1 LVSHQERPRD
11 LARRRRS
18 NRPEGTVLPP
28 GTMEVT
34 LTITR
39 PVRPALG
46 AWLVKAER
54 VLAEGRDDAIPPRR
68 RRQGHYVKGA
78 GL

>member
-1 LVSHQERPRD
+1 MSHQERPRD

-39 PVRPALG
+39 PARPALG
-46 AWLVKAER
+46 AWLAKAER
-54 VLAEGRDDAIPPRR
+54 VLAEARDDVISPSPATI
-68 RRQGHYVKGA
+68 GA
-78 GL
+78 AM